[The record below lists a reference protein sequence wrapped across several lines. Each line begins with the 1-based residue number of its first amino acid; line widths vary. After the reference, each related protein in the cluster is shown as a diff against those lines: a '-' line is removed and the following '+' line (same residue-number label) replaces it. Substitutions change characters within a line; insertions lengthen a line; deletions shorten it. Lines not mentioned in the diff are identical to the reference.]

1 MSSEEYPSKPISD
14 SIPRFLI
21 KYSSYGSIVNQ
32 IPPNSKVLDVGC
44 GDGRISALFKRK
56 DCDVWGVDVSRRA
69 VELASKNGI
78 KVKQWDLNQVPL
90 PFEEASFNVLTLID
104 VLEHVI
110 DPLALLKEAHRLLAP
125 GGRLIISLPNFARI
139 GNRLRMFIGDP
150 RDILHWEGYGDE
162 IEHLHWFTLPKL
174 RYFLK
179 KANFK
184 KISAQPVGLPF
195 GFIFGLLRLYGL
207 SKILLVV
214 VVKGENVV

>member
-1 MSSEEYPSKPISD
+1 
-14 SIPRFLI
+14 
-21 KYSSYGSIVNQ
+21 
-32 IPPNSKVLDVGC
+32 
-44 GDGRISALFKRK
+44 
-56 DCDVWGVDVSRRA
+56 SR
-69 VELASKNGI
+69 KNGI